1 MPQDIL
7 VKEEFTSLENNDI
20 INKDKVGEFIV
31 DNSLYKE
38 SQSTSSNPVPSTV
51 NTQNQSITPNQVSGT
66 VPNTNIVEA
75 PNNNIPNIYAT
86 ASSVPSSINLTN
98 INNNQNI
105 S

>member
-1 MPQDIL
+1 MFSTL
-7 VKEEFTSLENNDI
+7 VKEEFTSSENNDI

-31 DNSLYKE
+31 DNSLYTE
-38 SQSTSSNPVPSTV
+38 SQSTSYNPVPSTV
-51 NTQNQSITPNQVSGT
+51 NTQNQSITPNQVSVT
-66 VPNTNIVEA
+66 VPNTNMVEA

-86 ASSVPSSINLTN
+86 ASSAPSSINLTN

>member
-1 MPQDIL
+1 MPPDIL
-7 VKEEFTSLENNDI
+7 VKEEFTSSENNDI

-38 SQSTSSNPVPSTV
+38 SQITSYNPVPSTV

-66 VPNTNIVEA
+66 VQNTNMVES
-75 PNNNIPNIYAT
+75 PNNIPNIYAT
-86 ASSVPSSINLTN
+86 ASSAPSSINLTN